1 MSPFGAYV
9 DVDSGLRCMVSS
21 WRRVDDNAAPARAKC
36 TGIYINSALAKTEAM
51 ENGFDDAVP
60 FGRLFVAA
68 APDRMI
74 WGTDWPHVNWRK
86 SRMMND
92 AETVELLYRY
102 VDNDQ
107 ALLQKILVGNPARL
121 HGFD

>member
-1 MSPFGAYV
+1 MLKNEGWWMMLSNGNR
-9 DVDSGLRCMVSS
+9 DS
-21 WRRVDDNAAPARAKC
+21 K
-36 TGIYINSALAKTEAM
+36 M
-51 ENGFDDAVP
+51 ESGFDDAVP
-60 FGRLFVAA
+60 FGRMFVAA

-107 ALLQKILVGNPARL
+107 ALVKTILVDNPARL